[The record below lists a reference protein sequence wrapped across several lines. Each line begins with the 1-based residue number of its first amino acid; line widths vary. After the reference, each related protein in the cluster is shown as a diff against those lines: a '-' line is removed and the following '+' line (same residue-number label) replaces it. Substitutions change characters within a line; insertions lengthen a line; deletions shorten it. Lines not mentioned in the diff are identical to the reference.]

1 MATMSFEQLE
11 QHVIQLKPQEQLRLV
26 ARISERLSAIFQP
39 SPKAINPMQER
50 EEEVHR
56 LLSLC
61 DEAAEMWDGSFDAVE
76 DIRQMRQEEE
86 NHL

>member
-1 MATMSFEQLE
+1 MSFEQLE

-26 ARISERLSAIFQP
+26 ARISQRLSAIFQP
-39 SPKAINPMQER
+39 SPKPISPMQER
-50 EEEVHR
+50 EEEVKR

-61 DEAAEMWDGSFDAVE
+61 DEAAEMWEGSFNAVE

-86 NHL
+86 NYL